1 MRDFDYNLFLT
12 IVSAFVGALTGVSCV
27 VWWLAKQFAN
37 VDTKI
42 DGHET
47 KNVERFTE
55 LKMQILEIK
64 MQMQTLEALKFRE

>member
-1 MRDFDYNLFLT
+1 MKDFDYNLFLT

-37 VDTKI
+37 VDAKI

-47 KNVERFTE
+47 KNVERYND
-55 LKMQILEIK
+55 LKMKILEIQ
-64 MQMQTLEALKFRE
+64 MQTQTLEALKHKL